1 MKSCAKCDTP
11 TPGHATGSLVEE
23 RPYPSLQLVGGEGF
37 LQEAEARL
45 QLALLNVRIVGV
57 HDDAGH
63 GQADQIDDLFMGETS
78 GL

>member
-1 MKSCAKCDTP
+1 
-11 TPGHATGSLVEE
+11 
-23 RPYPSLQLVGGEGF
+23 